1 MRFRDV
7 LLITVTVLAA
17 GQTLPAWA
25 ESPSVP
31 ALPALDQAI
40 EQYIRSHPEV
50 IEQAIQS
57 LEVKRQRGEKLR
69 IRQAI
74 ATHQEELLRDPASPV
89 SGNVNGD
96 VTVIEFFDYRCGYC
110 KRVASAVTQL
120 QKDEPGVRVVYKDFP
135 ILGEVSVF
143 GARAA
148 LAAREQGKHQAFH
161 EAMLASEIEL
171 TKEEVLAIAKRVGL
185 DVKKLEVDLNAPGW
199 ESAIDRNHTL
209 ANLLDISGTPG
220 FVIGSEVYL
229 GALELA
235 GLKALQD
242 AQNGIPARPQG
253 VGRLRTTLGVIFS
266 IPVRF
271 PFPTMQD
278 TFFVPSST
286 YQSSSPSQPAS
297 ASLSPCRSPAG
308 PDRPSSPDSCSS
320 SPNTPRR
327 APGSRSSCP

>member
-7 LLITVTVLAA
+7 LLISVTVLAV
-17 GQTLPAWA
+17 GQTLPVWA
-25 ESPSVP
+25 EAPSVP
-31 ALPALDQAI
+31 AQPALDQAI

-50 IEQAIQS
+50 IEQALQS
-57 LEVKRQRGEKLR
+57 LESKRQRGEKLR

-161 EAMLASEIEL
+161 EAMLASENEL
-171 TKEEVLAIAKRVGL
+171 TQEEVLAIAQRVGL
-185 DVKKLEVDLNAPGW
+185 DVKKLESDLQAPEW
-199 ESAIDRNHTL
+199 QAALDRNHAL
-209 ANLLDISGTPG
+209 AKLLGISGTPG
-220 FVIGSEVYL
+220 FVVGSEVYP
-229 GALELA
+229 GALELP
-235 GLKALQD
+235 GLKALVKQ
-242 AQNGIPARPQG
+242 ARTK
-253 VGRLRTTLGVIFS
+253 R
-266 IPVRF
+266 
-271 PFPTMQD
+271 
-278 TFFVPSST
+278 
-286 YQSSSPSQPAS
+286 
-297 ASLSPCRSPAG
+297 
-308 PDRPSSPDSCSS
+308 
-320 SPNTPRR
+320 
-327 APGSRSSCP
+327 